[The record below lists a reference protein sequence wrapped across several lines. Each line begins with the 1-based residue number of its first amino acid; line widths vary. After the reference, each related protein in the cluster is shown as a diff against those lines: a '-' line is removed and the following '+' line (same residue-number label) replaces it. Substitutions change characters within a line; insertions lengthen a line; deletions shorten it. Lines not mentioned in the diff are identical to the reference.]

1 MYECEHYSQQ
11 SVDSIFPGRASPSDW
26 THTELTHCVQSSPV
40 LSGSSSRPV
49 TAHTECEVQVG
60 RGSIAVMPFLDVL
73 LKSECK
79 PRDTLVDVYSEYPED
94 TEYIYIPSCVVLSRC
109 GGCCQDEA
117 MECVPTQT
125 HNVTLEVMRS
135 RPLVSQH
142 TLQLR
147 FTEHSRCECSQCAP
161 CSERRKRLFIQDPLT
176 CSCSCKYSHLDCT
189 ARKLELN
196 ERTCSRP
203 EMTQLKYADDTA
215 LVAHVKD
222 AEARSKDHQLLQGQ
236 TGLNYEGEWYY
247 LDGGKHGGVTW
258 TAVQRLDC
266 GGKYELSLIR
276 EFRSNYFFCGAP
288 HQDTFIYT
296 PHLQELYV
304 KNNFEFDAFPE
315 LFHPLTELKNL
326 ELSGSLIKSVDF
338 LFDANLTK
346 LELLGLNGNEIK
358 VVNKT
363 VFNSLPSLKYL
374 ELSGNPFACN
384 CSNAGFIDWVIRNKQ
399 VFVSN
404 AFHLKC
410 ASLSEEGHLLMD
422 FNVQSCWD
430 FTGFL
435 CFMSSSALVLLTLLS
450 SFIFHFL
457 RWQLVYGFYLLQA
470 FLYDTKKR
478 RQRCHHIYDAF
489 VSYNVHDE
497 EWVYGELVPELEEVQ
512 GWRLCLHH
520 RDFQP
525 GKPIIENITDAIY
538 SSRKTLCVISRRY
551 LQSEWCSREIQM
563 ASFRLFDEQ
572 KDVLILLFLEEI
584 SSNQLSPVYR
594 MRKLVK
600 SRTYLSWTQARSHK
614 GLFWEKVR
622 RALESG
628 NEPGDNHNPLTAN
641 V

>member
-1 MYECEHYSQQ
+1 MSLLSDGFEEKRLGTTGLTDYFLDGFCRGFQLKGGQRARSSSNFWTYLTDARLSWDRCVAVCTDRAAAMTEWRSGMVAQIK
-11 SVDSIFPGRASPSDW
+11 SVNPNIIAM
-26 THTELTHCVQSSPV
+26 HCMLHGQALAAKDMEPV
-40 LSGSSSRPV
+40 LHSV
-49 TAHTECEVQVG
+49 LNTAI
-60 RGSIAVMPFLDVL
+60 SAVNFV
-73 LKSECK
+73 K
-79 PRDTLVDVYSEYPED
+79 
-94 TEYIYIPSCVVLSRC
+94 
-109 GGCCQDEA
+109 
-117 MECVPTQT
+117 
-125 HNVTLEVMRS
+125 S
-135 RPLVSQH
+135 RPLQSRLFGQLCRDALLYHSEVRWLLRGKVLQRVFELRKEMAEFLREHKPDPAQSFTDPQSVANWH
-142 TLQLR
+142 TL
-147 FTEHSRCECSQCAP
+147 
-161 CSERRKRLFIQDPLT
+161 
-176 CSCSCKYSHLDCT
+176 
-189 ARKLELN
+189 
-196 ERTCSRP
+196 RTCLTFSVVSTSPSKEHFSSYFLNTDAWDWVRDP
-203 EMTQLKYADDTA
+203 FAPTANSLTDKAEEQL
-215 LVAHVKD
+215 
-222 AEARSKDHQLLQGQ
+222 
-236 TGLNYEGEWYY
+236 
-247 LDGGKHGGVTW
+247 
-258 TAVQRLDC
+258 
-266 GGKYELSLIR
+266 
-276 EFRSNYFFCGAP
+276 
-288 HQDTFIYT
+288 
-296 PHLQELYV
+296 
-304 KNNFEFDAFPE
+304 
-315 LFHPLTELKNL
+315 L
-326 ELSGSLIKSVDF
+326 ELSCDRTLRARY
-338 LFDANLTK
+338 LQNLTK
-346 LELLGLNGNEIK
+346 LYLGSNPLKKLSIHSD
-358 VVNKT
+358 
-363 VFNSLPSLKYL
+363 VFPHLEDLVLGAVSESMVEWDISDKHFLRSLTSLHSY
-374 ELSGNPFACN
+374 
-384 CSNAGFIDWVIRNKQ
+384 NAEFDIQTYRSLFKLVDWVENLYLIKDEL
-399 VFVSN
+399 FD
-404 AFHLKC
+404 
-410 ASLSEEGHLLMD
+410 EEGHLLMD